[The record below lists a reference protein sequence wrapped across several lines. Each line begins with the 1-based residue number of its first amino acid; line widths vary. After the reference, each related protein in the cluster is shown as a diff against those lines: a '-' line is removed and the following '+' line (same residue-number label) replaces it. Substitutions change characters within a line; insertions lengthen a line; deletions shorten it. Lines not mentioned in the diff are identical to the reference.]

1 MDTSNSATKAYL
13 FQLYSMAQGDPLVQ
27 VSMYEVGEI
36 LGLEKAE
43 AGTLAEALFIEGYA
57 ELKTL
62 SGGIG
67 ITRQGLAALD
77 MKINYQGDEA
87 LQLGS
92 GPVMEDQGKESL
104 GKILGEIKA
113 FMEGGKTPYVQLE
126 EMVMD
131 IKTIEIQMLSPQPKT
146 GIIREILRSI
156 AKCLAAGDED
166 LKGKLDALIAS

>member
-1 MDTSNSATKAYL
+1 MDTVNPETKAYL
-13 FQLYSMAQGDPLVQ
+13 FQLCSMAKEDPLAQ

-43 AGTLAEALFIEGYA
+43 AGALAEALFIEGYA

-67 ITRQGLAALD
+67 ITRKGLKALD
-77 MKINYQGDEA
+77 MKIDYKGDET

-113 FMEGGKTPYVQLE
+113 FMGGLKNPYAQLE

-131 IKTIEIQMLSPQPKT
+131 IKTIEIQMLSPRPKT
-146 GIIREILRSI
+146 GVIREILRSI
-156 AKCLAAGDED
+156 AQCLTSDED
-166 LKGKLDALIAS
+166 LKGRLDALIAS

>member
-1 MDTSNSATKAYL
+1 MDTSISETQAFL
-13 FQLYSMAQGDPLVQ
+13 FQLYSMAQGDPLAQ

-43 AGTLAEALFIEGYA
+43 AGSLAEALFIEGHA

-67 ITRQGLAALD
+67 ITRQGLKALD
-77 MKINYQGDEA
+77 MKIDYRGDEG
-87 LQLGS
+87 LQLGI
-92 GPVMEDQGKESL
+92 GPVMEDPGKESL
-104 GKILGEIKA
+104 EKILEEIKA
-113 FMEGGKTPYVQLE
+113 FMGGATPYVQLE

-131 IKTIEIQMLSPQPKT
+131 IKTIEIQMLSPHPKT
-146 GIIREILRSI
+146 GIIREILKSI
-156 AKCLAAGDED
+156 AQCLPGDAD

>member
-1 MDTSNSATKAYL
+1 MDTLNSETKAYL
-13 FQLYSMAQGDPLVQ
+13 FQLHSMAQGDPLAQ
-27 VSMYEVGEI
+27 VSMYEVGEV

-43 AGTLAEALFIEGYA
+43 SGALAETLFVGGHA

-67 ITRQGLAALD
+67 ITREGLKALD
-77 MKINYQGDEA
+77 MKIDYKGDEG

-92 GPVMEDQGKESL
+92 GPVLEIPGKESL
-104 GKILGEIKA
+104 GTMLVDIKA
-113 FMEGGKTPYVQLE
+113 FMGGAGNSYVQLE

-131 IKTIEIQMLSPQPKT
+131 IKTIEIQLLSPRPKT
-146 GIIREILRSI
+146 DIIREVLKSI
-156 AKCLAAGDED
+156 AQCLPANED